1 MIRRIICIG
10 NLLHARDAAGPAVY
24 EYLQGMN
31 LPPGVEVIEGAMAG
45 LSLLPF
51 LEQGGRVIFVDTVSG
66 FAPPGTIVVLD
77 QQAVIKTLDEDH
89 YDHNAGLPY
98 LLSVLPR
105 VCEGELPEEIVL
117 VGMEAEFDTS
127 IIKKAAE
134 LSLLIAVNGYQ
145 ETGCDG

>member
-1 MIRRIICIG
+1 
-10 NLLHARDAAGPAVY
+10 
-24 EYLQGMN
+24 
-31 LPPGVEVIEGAMAG
+31 
-45 LSLLPF
+45 
-51 LEQGGRVIFVDTVSG
+51 
-66 FAPPGTIVVLD
+66 
-77 QQAVIKTLDEDH
+77 
-89 YDHNAGLPY
+89 LPY